1 MADLRGTTIGP
12 YRIDELLGTGG
23 FATVYRGRD
32 QRLDTDVAIKVLAD
46 NHSLDPDIR
55 ERFLG
60 EAQVLRQVDSAETLT
75 VYDLG
80 ETKEGSPFLVL
91 ELADRGDLEARV
103 GSRRNDG
110 WTPTGSDL
118 ELVADLLA
126 SALAAL
132 HGNRI
137 IHRDITPR
145 NLLIRSTHA
154 GSSATPK
161 GALLAGDER
170 LLLGDL
176 GLAKDLAAR
185 SGITAGSGTSGFAAP
200 EQRVVAATVDER
212 ADVYGASAL
221 MLWLATG
228 ATPGSDSAL
237 AKPNW
242 MRDETYRALLQGVA
256 DDPIQRPASL
266 EAWRNQL
273 GDLARPDSISTATM
287 REPDS
292 STSPSTVAPPDSV
305 TGRSAPRRKPWVA
318 ISTGLLAL
326 VLAATVAIF
335 QFGGVG
341 DLKRVPGDGGLVTF
355 IDTEGDATL
364 AITGPET
371 APVGRVE
378 YSVEASG
385 VSTWTVTSPSGETYV
400 APAVVAVTASSAG
413 NATVTVTG
421 TSVGGTQL
429 TTEITT
435 EFSE

>member
-12 YRIDELLGTGG
+12 YRIDELVGIGG

-32 QRLDTDVAIKVLAD
+32 QRLDTDVAVKVLAD
-46 NHSLDPDIR
+46 NHSLDPDVR

-60 EAQVLRQVDSAETLT
+60 EAQVLRQVDSAEILT

-80 ETKEGSPFLVL
+80 ETTLGSPFLVL
-91 ELADRGDLEARV
+91 ELADRGDLETRV
-103 GSRRNDG
+103 ESRRTAG
-110 WTPTGSDL
+110 WTPTGGDL

-126 SALAAL
+126 SALGAL

-154 GSSATPK
+154 TSSATPK
-161 GALLAGDER
+161 GSLLASDER

-185 SGITAGSGTSGFAAP
+185 SGITAGSGTAGFAAP

-228 ATPGSDSAL
+228 VTPGSDGAF
-237 AKPNW
+237 AKPHW
-242 MRDETYRALLQGVA
+242 MREKTHHALLQGVA
-256 DDPIQRPASL
+256 TDPGQRSPSIA
-266 EAWRNQL
+266 AWRNQL
-273 GDLARPDSISTATM
+273 GDFGSAASIPTAIKT
-287 REPDS
+287 PVSDAALL
-292 STSPSTVAPPDSV
+292 TTPPPDSV
-305 TGRSAPRRKPWVA
+305 PNRNAPRRTPWAA
-318 ISTGLLAL
+318 IATGLIALAL
-326 VLAATVAIF
+326 AAVVVIS
-335 QFGGVG
+335 QLGGG
-341 DLKRVPGDGGLVTF
+341 SDLTRVPGNGGLVTF
-355 IDTEGDATL
+355 IDAESDATL
-364 AITGPET
+364 SITGPET
-371 APVGRVE
+371 APISRVE
-378 YSVEASG
+378 YRIEATG
-385 VSTWTVTSPSGETYV
+385 VSTWTVTTPSGEAYV
-400 APAVVAVTASSAG
+400 DAAVVAVTANSDGS
-413 NATVTVTG
+413 ATVTVNG
-421 TSVGGTQL
+421 TSTDGTQL